1 MTSEGY
7 YERLDAQTFTAT
19 RATESP
25 WDERL
30 QHGSPPTALLARAM
44 LSAHPREDMRLAR
57 ITSEFLG
64 PIPRGEMRVST
75 RVLRPGRRIELLEGV
90 LESGGREVVSARAWR
105 IGATVTAES

>member
-7 YERLDAQTFTAT
+7 YERLDAQTYNAT

-25 WDERL
+25 WDEPL
-30 QHGSPPTALLARAM
+30 PHGSPPTALLARAM
-44 LSAHPREDMRLAR
+44 LHAHPREEMRLAR

-75 RVLRPGRRIELLEGV
+75 RVLRPGRRIELLECV
-90 LESGGREVVSARAWR
+90 LASRGRAGACARAW
-105 IGATVTAES
+105 GVCP